1 MSKNLVIV
9 ESPAKAK
16 TITKFLGGDFLV
28 KSSFGHIRDLPKKGM
43 SVDIANNFTPSYE
56 ISSDKKKVVAELR
69 KAAKEA
75 DVIWLA
81 SDEDRE
87 GEAIAWHLAE
97 VLKLDPKKTKRIV
110 FHEITEPAIKAAVGN
125 PRTIDV
131 ALVDAQ
137 QARRILDRIVGYEL
151 SPVLWKKVRTGLS
164 AGRVQSVAV
173 RLIVERERE
182 IEDFQAKV
190 TFKVT
195 ALFTLSDGTELKAEC
210 PTKFETEEKA
220 VKLLEALRDEQAT
233 ISDVKK
239 TPGTRS
245 PSAPFTTS
253 TLQQE
258 ASRRLGYSPKQTMML
273 AQRLYENGHITYMRT
288 DSVNLSKLAI
298 GSMGEYIKSQYGN
311 EYHQVRTFTTKS
323 AGAQEAHEAI
333 RPTTPS
339 RREAGDDTQQ
349 QKLYDLIWKRAVSSQ
364 MSPAKV
370 EKTTITI
377 GLEKDKDILEA
388 KGEIVT
394 FAGFLKVWAENKTG
408 EEGLLPEVKKGD
420 ELGLINALAE
430 QTFSRPPARYAE
442 ATLVRQLEEMGIGRP
457 STYAPTISTIQDRGY
472 VEKADVEG
480 KEREVVRIYLNE
492 QTMPANDGSQNSEA
506 VGDPKRE
513 GSLARS
519 SASTW
524 EGTLEGPTS
533 AVARAS
539 APLQAEQGKHELT
552 TGSSWDPRATQVED
566 EAQGVATTK
575 SNLSPHITRVQKL
588 ETTATDR
595 NKLIPTSTGSVVTDF
610 LTKNFSD
617 IVNYDFTKDVEA
629 EFDQI
634 AEGKIAW
641 QKMLERFYGPFHVSV
656 EKSADVSRAEAA
668 QARLLGNDPKTGKPI
683 TARFG
688 RFGPMVQI
696 GDVEDEEKPRFAG
709 ITNGKTVDNI
719 TLEEALKLFDLPRN
733 LGKDE
738 QGNDIL
744 ANIGRF
750 GPYVKIGNSYVSIR
764 GHDPYTIEL
773 ETALELIREDA
784 AKKAARNIKE
794 FEGTDIKV
802 LNGRYGPYITDGKK
816 NARIPKDVEPASLS
830 LDDAKALLE
839 KAPAGKKRP
848 VRRAKK

>member
-16 TITKFLGGDFLV
+16 TIAKFLGKDFIV

-43 SVDIANNFTPSYE
+43 SVDIENNFTPSYE
-56 ISSDKKKVVAELR
+56 VSSDKKKVVAELK

-75 DVIWLA
+75 EVIWLA
-81 SDEDRE
+81 SDQDRE

-97 VLKLDPKKTKRIV
+97 VLKLDPKKTNRIV
-110 FHEITEPAIKAAVGN
+110 FHEITEPAVKAAIQAPG
-125 PRTIDV
+125 TIDI

-173 RLIVERERE
+173 RLIVERERD
-182 IEDFQAKV
+182 IEEFQTTA

-195 ALFTLSDGTELKAEC
+195 AQFTLEDGTELKAEC
-210 PTKFETEEKA
+210 PTKFETEEA
-220 VKLLEALRDEQAT
+220 ATKLIEALRDETAT
-233 ISDVKK
+233 IKDVKK

-245 PSAPFTTS
+245 PGAPFTTS

-288 DSVNLSKLAI
+288 DSLNLSKLAI
-298 GSMGEYIKSQYGN
+298 GAMAGYIENTYGK
-311 EYHQVRTFTTKS
+311 EYHQFRTFTTKS

-333 RPTTPS
+333 RPTHVE
-339 RREAGDDTQQ
+339 RRDAGDDAQQ
-349 QKLYDLIWKRAVSSQ
+349 KKLYDLIWKRTVSSQ
-364 MSPAKV
+364 MAPAKV

-377 GLEKDKDILEA
+377 GLEKNTQVLEA

-408 EEGLLPEVKKGD
+408 EEGLLPEVNKGD
-420 ELGLINALAE
+420 ILKLISALAE
-430 QTFSRPPARYAE
+430 QTFSRPPARFTE

-472 VEKADVEG
+472 VEKTEVEG
-480 KEREVVRIYLNE
+480 RERNVIRVTLDAGQIER
-492 QTMPANDGSQNSEA
+492 TEA
-506 VGDPKRE
+506 TE
-513 GSLARS
+513 M
-519 SASTW
+519 T
-524 EGTLEGPTS
+524 
-533 AVARAS
+533 
-539 APLQAEQGKHELT
+539 AP
-552 TGSSWDPRATQVED
+552 
-566 EAQGVATTK
+566 
-575 SNLSPHITRVQKL
+575 
-588 ETTATDR
+588 DR
-595 NKLIPTSTGSVVTDF
+595 NKLIPTSTGKVVTDF
-610 LTKNFSD
+610 LSKHFAD
-617 IVNYDFTKDVEA
+617 IVSYDFTKDVEE
-629 EFDQI
+629 EFDDI
-634 AEGKIAW
+634 ADGKITW
-641 QKMLERFYGPFHVSV
+641 QKMLAKFYGPFHTTV
-656 EKSADVSRAEAA
+656 EKAADVSRAEAA
-668 QARLLGNDPKTGKPI
+668 QARLLGNDPKTGKPVS
-683 TARFG
+683 ARFG

-696 GDVEDEEKPRFAG
+696 GNVEDEEKPKFAG

-719 TLEEALKLFDLPRN
+719 TLEEALVLFNLPRN
-733 LGKDE
+733 LGQDDK
-738 QGNDIL
+738 GNDIL

-750 GPYVKIGNSYVSIR
+750 GPYVKIGSSYVSIK
-764 GHDPYTIEL
+764 GHDPYSIEL
-773 ETALELIREDA
+773 ETALELIKEDA

-816 NARIPKDVEPASLS
+816 NAKIPKDVEPADVTLEQ
-830 LDDAKALLE
+830 ATELLE
-839 KAPAGKKRP
+839 KAPAATRGRRKPTKK
-848 VRRAKK
+848 K